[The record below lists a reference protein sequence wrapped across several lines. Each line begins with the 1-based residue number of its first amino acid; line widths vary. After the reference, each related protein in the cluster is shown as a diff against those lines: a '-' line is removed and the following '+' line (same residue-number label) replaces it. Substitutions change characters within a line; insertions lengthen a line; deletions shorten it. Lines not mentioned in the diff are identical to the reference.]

1 MSGSDGVGRWARL
14 TGEWWL
20 SYDSPSSFS
29 HCQLNFVEYA
39 NANRDELGRFAPF
52 RLPQFRYQPRGWR
65 PVALRPPYLMSLIC
79 LMLTMLLTLEGLR
92 QYSDRKGGLVFFEYS
107 EDVNNAQSFAY
118 NYLPIIISLMLVLA
132 WTVTDFDVLR
142 LEPYFQLSRPE
153 GAPATVLFIN
163 YNFGQTILTPI
174 NALIRRHWIVFW
186 VSFVTL
192 SIRMILPALQSTVF
206 ELREVTVVDDGTIKC
221 WSDLVDLDTQAN
233 LISMQADVLHD
244 RFSSNELVP
253 RSRSDKY
260 AMAPVEIPD
269 SEQDDRIMWT
279 VDQTMYWAQLSC
291 DNVLVGDTLTVSIHE
306 PEEAH
311 PTISWNASSIDM
323 DSVYDGA
330 KKCALDFQYESV
342 FFPGTDY
349 LQIRYWEPMIN
360 AAAKE
365 AFPDQTQA
373 FTEFGCDPYD
383 VYGMLIGV
391 NITSPSSTSTETEY
405 SASGMA
411 FACDIVYQK
420 AEALVTMHSN
430 SSIISIKVDRATTRE
445 LTKTEF
451 NVDHFQALLSQRAP
465 FTSDMLFISENAT
478 TGARAVTELPII
490 SQELGDIQPLQVLDT
505 STVMT
510 EAEFESKI
518 ARDVKQTFVLTLGH
532 LFDPDSAPKDLAAE
546 RASNKVTI
554 AVVDFAALWSE
565 LILALA
571 TLTTVYLLYM
581 YSSRELF
588 LQSDPGSIG
597 AMCSIVAD
605 IFHPSNI
612 LAEPVAE
619 LHQFSTRQLRRIFK
633 NARCYWRPGPSGNR
647 LDIVAEDG
655 SPVQLGEN
663 LKTRVDPMPHFLVI
677 PFFLIE
683 FLALAGV
690 IILIVLVVASL
701 LRNGRFRHM
710 TQSDSSSFQVIL
722 SFLPSV
728 VASSVGALCT
738 SIHRNLSVLEP
749 WVHLQ
754 RGNASARTSLSLNY
768 SSQSPLAIFF
778 KTVRNRQPLLCL
790 VSIACVVNMA
800 LTVVAGALF
809 TQELTSSTLE
819 TSDLSMNY
827 SQSVFW
833 QTDFAAEFTEYDL
846 IQSSISSGSPTLSWT
861 GSDQS
866 FIPLHVAN
874 RNPDVTYG
882 ASTLGVGAEL
892 ECQLLSSDAL
902 VYDQANGQR
911 YWRYGLFD
919 DPSIEC
925 MARMPPLKSKEEG
938 ISLSIH
944 FLSPDDTDESDICQT
959 ATVLVVGRWDYL
971 PNAPITDSNTIA
983 LHCEPQ
989 ARLQTYSISFDQK
1002 GQIDWY
1008 EAIPKT
1014 SITHGTMY
1022 DNATVSLGQFNKVF
1036 AAIPSSFVGNTAM
1049 HNGTYNISSYD
1060 WAGFLVARL
1069 YEHADPNFAALD
1081 PVLLTNMTDTVYRLV
1096 YSTYFSIWR
1105 DIYLEPLAQ
1114 PVRARDATITRVT
1127 WRMVPSAPSL
1137 AIALVIIVFDTIVVL
1152 LVFGTRRGRFSG
1164 PRMPRSI
1171 GAIIPW
1177 ISHSQMLH
1185 DFTHTHSWSS
1195 AKRHAHLVSLNKR
1208 YGFRMFMGAD
1218 NRWRFAV
1225 DQEAE
1230 NVKPAGSPDGASEV
1244 EVDKTT
1250 SIQLQEIRSP
1260 LSRPTSPPPLPPPAP
1275 QN

>member
-1 MSGSDGVGRWARL
+1 
-14 TGEWWL
+14 
-20 SYDSPSSFS
+20 
-29 HCQLNFVEYA
+29 
-39 NANRDELGRFAPF
+39 
-52 RLPQFRYQPRGWR
+52 
-65 PVALRPPYLMSLIC
+65 
-79 LMLTMLLTLEGLR
+79 MLLTLEGLR
-92 QYSDRKGGLVFFEYS
+92 QYSDHKGGLVFFAYT
-107 EDVNNAQSFAY
+107 EDVTDAQSFAY
-118 NYLPIIISLMLVLA
+118 NYLPIIISLILVLA

-174 NALIRRHWIVFW
+174 NAVIRRHWVVFW

-192 SIRMILPALQSTVF
+192 LIRMILPALQSTVF
-206 ELREVTVVDDGTIKC
+206 ELREVTVVDQGTIQC
-221 WSDLVDLDTQAN
+221 WADLVDLDTQAN
-233 LISMQADVLHD
+233 LISIQGDVLHGM
-244 RFSSNELVP
+244 FSSNELISQ
-253 RSRSDKY
+253 SRSAKY
-260 AMAPVEIPD
+260 ALAPVEIPN
-269 SEQDDRIMWT
+269 SEQDDRIQWT
-279 VDQTMYWAQLSC
+279 VDQTLYWAHLSC
-291 DNVLVGDTLTVSIHE
+291 ENVLIGDMLTVSIDE
-306 PEEAH
+306 PEEAQA
-311 PTISWNASSIDM
+311 TISWNASSIDM
-323 DSVYDGA
+323 DDAYGGA
-330 KKCALDFQYESV
+330 KKCALDFQYDSV

-349 LQIRYWEPMIN
+349 MQIRYWEPMIS
-360 AAAKE
+360 AAAKD
-365 AFPDQTQA
+365 AFPDGTQS
-373 FTEFGCDPYD
+373 FTEVGCDPYD
-383 VYGMLIGV
+383 LYGMLIGV
-391 NITSPSSTSTETEY
+391 NITSPSSNETGTEY
-405 SASGMA
+405 SASGTA
-411 FACDIVYQK
+411 FACDIIYHQ
-420 AEALVTMHSN
+420 AEARVTMHSN
-430 SSIISIKVDRATTRE
+430 GSIISIKLDRSTTRE
-445 LTKTEF
+445 LTKAEF
-451 NVDHFQALLSQRAP
+451 NVDHFQAVLSERAP
-465 FTSDMLFISENAT
+465 FTSDMLFIRENAT

-490 SQELGDIQPLQVLDT
+490 SQDLGDIQPLLVLDT
-505 STVMT
+505 STIMT
-510 EAEFESKI
+510 EAEFESRI
-518 ARDVKQTFVLTLGH
+518 TRDVKQTFVLTLGRM
-532 LFDPDSAPKDLAAE
+532 FDPDSLPKDLPAE
-546 RASNKVTI
+546 RLSHQVAI

-581 YSSRELF
+581 YNSRDLF

-647 LDIVAEDG
+647 LDIVSEDG

-701 LRNGRFRHM
+701 LRNGRFSHM
-710 TQSDSSSFQVIL
+710 TQSDSSAFQVIL

-778 KTVRNRQPLLCL
+778 KTLRNRQPLLCL

-809 TQELTSSTLE
+809 TQELTSSTLA

-827 SQSVFW
+827 SQSTFW
-833 QTDFAAEFTEYDL
+833 QTDFAVEFTEYDL
-846 IQSSISSGSPTLSWT
+846 IQSSISSGSSTLSWT
-861 GSDQS
+861 SSDQA
-866 FIPLHVAN
+866 FVPFHVAN
-874 RNPDVTYG
+874 RNPDVTYV
-882 ASTLGVGAEL
+882 ASTLGVGAKL
-892 ECQLLSSDAL
+892 ECQILPSDAL
-902 VYDQANGQR
+902 VYNQANGHA

-919 DPSIEC
+919 DPSVEC
-925 MARMPPLKSKEEG
+925 TARMPPLKSKEEG

-944 FLSPDDTDESDICQT
+944 FLSPDDTEDSDTCQT
-959 ATVLVVGRWDYL
+959 STVLVVGRWDYL
-971 PNAPITDSNTIA
+971 PNAPITDDNTIA
-983 LHCEPQ
+983 LHCEPE
-989 ARLQTYSISFDQK
+989 ARLQTYSISFDEK

-1008 EAIPKT
+1008 DAIPNT

-1036 AAIPSSFVGNTAM
+1036 AAIPSSFVGNTSVQ
-1049 HNGTYNISSYD
+1049 NGTYNISSYD

-1069 YEHADPNFAALD
+1069 YQHVDPDFDALD
-1081 PVLLTNMTDTVYRLV
+1081 PILLSNMTGTVYRLV

-1105 DIYLEPLAQ
+1105 NIYLEPLAH
-1114 PVRARDATITRVT
+1114 PLPAKDATVTRVT

-1137 AIALVIIVFDTIVVL
+1137 AISLAIIVFDTIVVL
-1152 LVFGTRRGRFSG
+1152 LVFGTRRGRFRG

-1185 DFTHTHSWSS
+1185 DFTDTHTWSS
-1195 AKRHAHLVSLNKR
+1195 AKRRAHLVSLNKR

-1230 NVKPAGSPDGASEV
+1230 NINPAGSLGGASEV

-1250 SIQLQEIRSP
+1250 SIQLQEIQSP
-1260 LSRPTSPPPLPPPAP
+1260 LSPPPSPPPPPPT
-1275 QN
+1275 

>member
-1 MSGSDGVGRWARL
+1 MSGSDGVGLWARL
-14 TGEWWL
+14 
-20 SYDSPSSFS
+20 S
-29 HCQLNFVEYA
+29 
-39 NANRDELGRFAPF
+39 
-52 RLPQFRYQPRGWR
+52 
-65 PVALRPPYLMSLIC
+65 
-79 LMLTMLLTLEGLR
+79 EGLR
-92 QYSDRKGGLVFFEYS
+92 RYSDREGGLVFFECT
-107 EDVNNAQSFAY
+107 EDVNDAQSFAY
-118 NYLPIIISLMLVLA
+118 NYLPIIISLILILA

-174 NALIRRHWIVFW
+174 NAVIRRHWVVFW

-192 SIRMILPALQSTVF
+192 LVRMILPALQSAVF
-206 ELREVTVVDDGTIKC
+206 ELREVTVIDDSTIRS

-233 LISMQADVLHD
+233 LISMQAGVLHD
-244 RFSSNELVP
+244 VFSSNELSS
-253 RSRSDKY
+253 RSRSAKY

-269 SEQDDRIMWT
+269 SERDDRTMWI
-279 VDQTMYWAQLSC
+279 VHQTLYWAHLSC
-291 DNVLVGDTLTVSIHE
+291 ENVLIGDTLTVAIHE
-306 PEEAH
+306 PEDAH
-311 PTISWNASSIDM
+311 PTISWNASSIDV
-323 DSVYDGA
+323 DNANRGDT
-330 KKCALDFQYESV
+330 KCSLDFQYESV

-349 LQIRYWEPMIN
+349 LQIRYWEPMIS
-360 AAAKE
+360 AATKE
-365 AFPDQTQA
+365 AFPNRTQA

-383 VYGMLIGV
+383 LYGMLIGV
-391 NITSPSSTSTETEY
+391 NITSPSSTSTATEY
-405 SASGMA
+405 SASGTA
-411 FACDIVYQK
+411 FACDIIYHK
-420 AEALVTMHSN
+420 AEAQVTMHSN
-430 SSIISIKVDRATTRE
+430 TTIISIKVDQATTRE
-445 LTKTEF
+445 LTKAEF
-451 NVDHFQALLSQRAP
+451 NIDHFQALLSQRAP
-465 FTSDMLFISENAT
+465 FTSDMLFIHENAT
-478 TGARAVTELPII
+478 AGDRTVTELPII
-490 SQELGDIQPLQVLDT
+490 SQELGDIQPLLVLDT

-510 EAEFESKI
+510 KGEFEFKI
-518 ARDVKQTFVLTLGH
+518 ARDVKQTFILTLGH
-532 LFDPDSAPKDLAAE
+532 MFDPDSVPKDLPAE
-546 RASNKVTI
+546 RVSNKVAI

-612 LAEPVAE
+612 LAEPLAE

-647 LDIVAEDG
+647 LDVVAEDG

-677 PFFLIE
+677 PFFLVE

-701 LRNGRFRHM
+701 LRNGRFSHM
-710 TQSDSSSFQVIL
+710 TQSDSSAFQVIL
-722 SFLPSV
+722 SCLPSV

-778 KTVRNRQPLLCL
+778 KTVRNRQHLLCL
-790 VSIACVVNMA
+790 VSTACVLNMA

-809 TQELTSSTLE
+809 TQVLTSSTLE

-846 IQSSISSGSPTLSWT
+846 IQSSISSGSPMLSWT

-866 FIPLHVAN
+866 FVPLHVSN
-874 RNPDVTYG
+874 PDPDVTYS

-892 ECQLLSSDAL
+892 KCQSLSLDSL
-902 VYDQANGQR
+902 VYDKITGLS
-911 YWRYGLFD
+911 YWRYELFD
-919 DPSIEC
+919 NSSMEC
-925 MARMPPLKSKEEG
+925 MASMPPLKSKEEG
-938 ISLSIH
+938 ILLSIH
-944 FLSPDDTDESDICQT
+944 FLSPDDTEESDICQT
-959 ATVLVVGRWDYL
+959 STVLVVGRWDYL
-971 PNAPITDSNTIA
+971 PSSPITDNNTIA

-1002 GQIDWY
+1002 GQIESY
-1008 EAIPKT
+1008 GPIPKT
-1014 SITHGTMY
+1014 SIADGTMY

-1036 AAIPSSFVGNTAM
+1036 AAIPNSFVGNTSM
-1049 HNGTYNISSYD
+1049 QNGTYNISSYD

-1069 YEHADPNFAALD
+1069 YEHADPSFDALD
-1081 PVLLTNMTDTVYRLV
+1081 SVLLTKITGTIYQLV

-1105 DIYLEPLAQ
+1105 DIYLEPLAH
-1114 PVRARDATITRVT
+1114 PVPATDATITRVT
-1127 WRMVPSAPSL
+1127 WRMVPSVPSL
-1137 AIALVIIVFDTIVVL
+1137 SIALVIIVFDTIVVL

-1185 DFTHTHSWSS
+1185 DFTDTLTWSS
-1195 AKRHAHLVSLNKR
+1195 AQRHAHLMSLNKR
-1208 YGFRMFMGAD
+1208 YGFRKFMGAD

-1225 DQEAE
+1225 DQETE
-1230 NVKPAGSPDGASEV
+1230 NVKPASSPDGAPEV
-1244 EVDKTT
+1244 EVDKST

-1260 LSRPTSPPPLPPPAP
+1260 PSPSLPPRT
-1275 QN
+1275 